1 MQLLAI
7 CGHCANKNCTS
18 TSRRNQRKL
27 DMPALLFDNLQGT
40 SFLVRIPSKRLIC
53 LFGVNAIEWMQ
64 FAMGTKGCHGSHPL
78 PLNG

>member
-1 MQLLAI
+1 
-7 CGHCANKNCTS
+7 
-18 TSRRNQRKL
+18 
-27 DMPALLFDNLQGT
+27 MPALLFDNLQGT

-64 FAMGTKGCHGSHPL
+64 FAMGAKGCHGSHPL